1 MKSENIKISKRHY
14 QTEQVSTINN
24 CAIAWKLN
32 IQLALQLFPIKS
44 TEMSGTST
52 EMSGTSTE
60 MSGTST
66 EMSGT
71 STAACRF
78 RILGLLCLKPL
89 SKIFPFYRGGYF
101 YCWEE
106 TVVPGENHQPVAS
119 H

>member
-32 IQLALQLFPIKS
+32 LQLALQLFPIKS
-44 TEMSGTST
+44 TQ
-52 EMSGTSTE
+52 
-60 MSGTST
+60 
-66 EMSGT
+66 MSGT

-78 RILGLLCLKPL
+78 KFLGLLCLKPL
-89 SKIFPFYRGGYF
+89 STIFPFYRGGYF
-101 YCWEE
+101 YCLEE
-106 TVVPGENHQPVAS
+106 TIVPGENHRPVAS

>member
-44 TEMSGTST
+44 TQ
-52 EMSGTSTE
+52 
-60 MSGTST
+60 
-66 EMSGT
+66 MSGT

-78 RILGLLCLKPL
+78 RILGLRNNTPVQNTCLQQTRTQTRTKGIVIHIYKCIYIYL
-89 SKIFPFYRGGYF
+89 L
-101 YCWEE
+101 
-106 TVVPGENHQPVAS
+106 
-119 H
+119 